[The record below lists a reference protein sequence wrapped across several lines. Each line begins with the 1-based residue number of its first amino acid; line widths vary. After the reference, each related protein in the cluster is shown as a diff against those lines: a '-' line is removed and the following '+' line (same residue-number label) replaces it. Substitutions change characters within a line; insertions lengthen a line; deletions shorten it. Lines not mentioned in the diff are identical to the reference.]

1 MSISNERQN
10 EILGNALDWFSEHY
24 EQEELLNILHDKLGM
39 TDSEIDFFGF
49 EFDSDIEDEKDLSI
63 VHFHNDDE
71 DYCLTTDAPFY
82 LWEAANAYVNTIK
95 DVKDRWSLDS
105 IAENIADGIM
115 IDERIYPIL
124 CKSMAPDGNIVS
136 VVDFNQSVIFCGQ
149 FIHAIL
155 FCSLLLRLLS
165 FDFSLRIFLAQA
177 GQYLDAPEPGTYST
191 PHTVQ
196 FLAGIAAHRFVGM
209 ICNSSTKPM
218 NL

>member
-1 MSISNERQN
+1 MNISNERQN

-24 EQEELLNILHDKLGM
+24 EQKELLNILHDKLGM

-49 EFDSDIEDEKDLSI
+49 DFDSDIEDKKDLSI

-136 VVDFNQSVIFCGQ
+136 VVDFNLSDNEL
-149 FIHAIL
+149 FIKYN
-155 FCSLLLRLLS
+155 RD
-165 FDFSLRIFLAQA
+165 DFWYKFHLDDICDAYNQA
-177 GQYLDAPEPGTYST
+177 TST
-191 PHTVQ
+191 PGLSQVMQ
-196 FLAGIAAHRFVGM
+196 KRMFLETIAEKDLQINPDETNALGSPNM
-209 ICNSSTKPM
+209 
-218 NL
+218 

>member
-1 MSISNERQN
+1 M
-10 EILGNALDWFSEHY
+10 
-24 EQEELLNILHDKLGM
+24 LNILHDKLGM

-105 IAENIADGIM
+105 IAENIADGTM

-124 CKSMAPDGNIVS
+124 CKSMAPDGNIIS
-136 VVDFNQSVIFCGQ
+136 VVDFNLSDNEL
-149 FIHAIL
+149 FIKYN
-155 FCSLLLRLLS
+155 RD
-165 FDFSLRIFLAQA
+165 DFWYKFHLNDICDAYNQA
-177 GQYLDAPEPGTYST
+177 TST
-191 PHTVQ
+191 PGLSQVMQ
-196 FLAGIAAHRFVGM
+196 KRMFLETITEKDLQINPDETNSLGIPNM
-209 ICNSSTKPM
+209 
-218 NL
+218 

>member
-1 MSISNERQN
+1 MNISNERQN

-49 EFDSDIEDEKDLSI
+49 EFDSDIEDGKDLSI

-105 IAENIADGIM
+105 IAENIADGTM

-124 CKSMAPDGNIVS
+124 CKSMAPDENIVS
-136 VVDFNQSVIFCGQ
+136 VVDFNLSDNEL
-149 FIHAIL
+149 FIKYK
-155 FCSLLLRLLS
+155 RD
-165 FDFSLRIFLAQA
+165 DFWYKFHLDDICYAYNQA
-177 GQYLDAPEPGTYST
+177 TST
-191 PHTVQ
+191 PGLSQVMQ
-196 FLAGIAAHRFVGM
+196 KRMFLETIAEKDLQINPDETNTLGIPNM
-209 ICNSSTKPM
+209 
-218 NL
+218 

>member
-1 MSISNERQN
+1 MNISNERQN

-24 EQEELLNILHDKLGM
+24 EQKELLNILHDKLGM

-49 EFDSDIEDEKDLSI
+49 DFDTNIEDEKDLSI

-105 IAENIADGIM
+105 IAENIADGTM
-115 IDERIYPIL
+115 TDERIYPIL

-136 VVDFNQSVIFCGQ
+136 VVDFNLSDNEL
-149 FIHAIL
+149 FIKYK
-155 FCSLLLRLLS
+155 RD
-165 FDFSLRIFLAQA
+165 DFNA
-177 GQYLDAPEPGTYST
+177 G
-191 PHTVQ
+191 
-196 FLAGIAAHRFVGM
+196 
-209 ICNSSTKPM
+209 TKS
-218 NL
+218 NNAKANVSRNHC

>member
-10 EILGNALDWFSEHY
+10 EILGNVLDWFSEHY

-49 EFDSDIEDEKDLSI
+49 DFDIDTEDEKNLSI
-63 VHFHNDDE
+63 VHFHNNDE

-105 IAENIADGIM
+105 IAENIADGTM

-124 CKSMAPDGNIVS
+124 CKSMTSDGNIVS
-136 VVDFNQSVIFCGQ
+136 VVDFNLSDNEL
-149 FIHAIL
+149 FIKYN
-155 FCSLLLRLLS
+155 RD
-165 FDFSLRIFLAQA
+165 DFWYKFH
-177 GQYLDAPEPGTYST
+177 LDDIYNAYNQVTST
-191 PHTVQ
+191 PGLSQ
-196 FLAGIAAHRFVGM
+196 IMQKRMFLETIAEKDLQINPDETNALGIPNM
-209 ICNSSTKPM
+209 
-218 NL
+218 

>member
-1 MSISNERQN
+1 MNISNERQN

-71 DYCLTTDAPFY
+71 DYCLITDAPFY

-105 IAENIADGIM
+105 IAENIADGT
-115 IDERIYPIL
+115 
-124 CKSMAPDGNIVS
+124 AV
-136 VVDFNQSVIFCGQ
+136 
-149 FIHAIL
+149 H
-155 FCSLLLRLLS
+155 
-165 FDFSLRIFLAQA
+165 
-177 GQYLDAPEPGTYST
+177 
-191 PHTVQ
+191 
-196 FLAGIAAHRFVGM
+196 
-209 ICNSSTKPM
+209 
-218 NL
+218 